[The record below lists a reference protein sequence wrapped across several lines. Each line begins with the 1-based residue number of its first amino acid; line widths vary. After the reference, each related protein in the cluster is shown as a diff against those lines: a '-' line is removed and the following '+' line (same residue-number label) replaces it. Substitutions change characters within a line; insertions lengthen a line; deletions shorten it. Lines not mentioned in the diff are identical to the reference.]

1 MVVLEFVAAVACGS
15 TAPTTPSPVP
25 SPSPTP
31 VPTPAPPPAPTTV
44 SLTGVITAQSGS
56 KLLDATVTILDGP
69 NAWRIARTN
78 YSGEYRFDGLVPSN
92 ANLSAVKTGYEER
105 RSGLYID
112 GTNTLNLILRT
123 TQPWSTRGGASA
135 AFDMP
140 IYITRVLVHA
150 TWKGSG
156 ASNFSVSV
164 GGVVIVNNTVLSEL
178 PNGTYEG
185 THTVSGG
192 RVQINGSSN
201 VAISWSLTE
210 VR

>member
-1 MVVLEFVAAVACGS
+1 M
-15 TAPTTPSPVP
+15 
-25 SPSPTP
+25 
-31 VPTPAPPPAPTTV
+31 
-44 SLTGVITAQSGS
+44 
-56 KLLDATVTILDGP
+56 
-69 NAWRIARTN
+69 
-78 YSGEYRFDGLVPSN
+78 
-92 ANLSAVKTGYEER
+92 KTGYEER

-112 GTNTLNLILRT
+112 GTNTLNFILRT

-135 AFDMP
+135 GFDMP

-150 TWKGSG
+150 TWKGTG

-164 GGVVIVNNTVLSEL
+164 GGVVIVNTVLSEL

-192 RVQINGSSN
+192 RVQINGSGN